1 LDPQFSVKKVKTLL
15 DEIVHQ
21 YLTDLVTDRVLKRL
35 DEMGRLK
42 NLKD

>member
-1 LDPQFSVKKVKTLL
+1 VKKVKTLL

-35 DEMGRLK
+35 DEMGKLPGPKK
-42 NLKD
+42 N